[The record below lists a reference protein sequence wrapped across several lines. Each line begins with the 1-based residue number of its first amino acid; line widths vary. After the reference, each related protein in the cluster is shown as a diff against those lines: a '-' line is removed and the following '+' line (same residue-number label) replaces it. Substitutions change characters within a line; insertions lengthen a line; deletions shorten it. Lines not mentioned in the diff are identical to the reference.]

1 MRSKPKQERFIFSI
15 AEDLKKLKNVSGIL
29 VH

>member
-1 MRSKPKQERFIFSI
+1 MRSKPKQERFVFSI
-15 AEDLKKLKNVSGIL
+15 VEDLKKLKNVSGIL